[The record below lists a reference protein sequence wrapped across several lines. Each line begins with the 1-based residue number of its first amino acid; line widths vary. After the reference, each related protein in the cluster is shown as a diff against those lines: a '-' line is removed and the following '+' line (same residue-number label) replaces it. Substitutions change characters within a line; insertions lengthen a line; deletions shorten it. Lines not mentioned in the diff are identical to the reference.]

1 LGNSSTCGLRC
12 AADSSR
18 PASINAFIFSK
29 SMPIQRAI
37 QGPNSQARLV
47 IDVFRHRNWKSG
59 SVNRDVQL
67 RALNVTHC
75 RCPGTELNEGGHS
88 QVRSTAAQPS
98 LYPPT
103 PGWPTNGR
111 RLRGTRCGAL
121 PLAHRKLDRWVP
133 QWICGKCLRTRPWRA
148 FPSGRNSDRTSEL
161 RQ

>member
-1 LGNSSTCGLRC
+1 MRNSSTCGLRC
-12 AADSSR
+12 TADSSR
-18 PASINAFIFSK
+18 HASSNAVIFSK
-29 SMPIQRAI
+29 SMPMQRAI

-47 IDVFRHRNWKSG
+47 IDVFRHRNWESG

-67 RALNVTHC
+67 PALNVTHC
-75 RCPGTELNEGGHS
+75 RRPGTELNEGGHS

-111 RLRGTRCGAL
+111 RLRSPRCGAL
-121 PLAHRKLDRWVP
+121 PLAHWKLDRWVP
-133 QWICGKCLRTRPWRA
+133 QWINGKRLHRCPWRT
-148 FPSGRNSDRTSEL
+148 FPAGRNSDRTSEL